1 MKIEDSQNLLANL
14 PKTSRGQETLDKICQ
29 AAEQAFY
36 ENGYYRTMISDI
48 ARLAGI
54 GTGTFYIYFE
64 SKLNVYKYLLTQYSH
79 MIRKHISIA
88 IAGIDDRRT
97 AEREGL
103 RAWLKYVSEHKYMF
117 NITWESLFIDRALF
131 DDYYANF
138 SEAYVAKLDAAKA
151 CGEVKDIDSEVLS
164 FALMGIANFIG
175 LHWVVLKDEQ
185 NFDYL
190 VDEAMKL
197 IDGMF
202 AGAKKKKCKA

>member
-1 MKIEDSQNLLANL
+1 MNIEDSQNLLANQ

-79 MIRKHISIA
+79 TIRKHISIA
-88 IAGIDDRRT
+88 IAGITDRRS

-103 RAWLKYVSEHKYMF
+103 RAWLNYVSEHKYMF

-131 DDYYANF
+131 DDYYAKF
-138 SEAYVAKLDAAKA
+138 SEAYVAKLDEAKA
-151 CGEVKDIDSEVLS
+151 RGEVKDIDSEVLS

-185 NFDYL
+185 NFDFL

-197 IDGMF
+197 IDGMLV
-202 AGAKKKKCKA
+202 GSEK